1 MPDMFLKRVEVP
13 RGHQRAALTPLE
25 AEVEPPRRQLIN
37 PGRVWAVRIKS
48 RKEAE
53 PNMKRHRAQ
62 ARNRGLRRGASA
74 HDRPKVTNA
83 TASTANA

>member
-13 RGHQRAALTPLE
+13 PWPPAGSPTPLE

-62 ARNRGLRRGASA
+62 ARNGGLRRGASA
-74 HDRPKVTNA
+74 HDGPKVTNV
-83 TASTANA
+83 TAEYR